1 MKILAKLKSNLLK
14 RLLGIFG
21 AASFLMIFQAC
32 YGTPQNYLEINGKIT
47 DNETETG
54 IEGIQIKVKSDS
66 QEVTVISG
74 SNGDFTTLIKTT
86 GYNLDFKIQDIDG
99 ELNGLYADKDTSI
112 DFNGESSLVFK
123 INKIS

>member
-1 MKILAKLKSNLLK
+1 MKIIAKFKSNLIQ
-14 RLLGIFG
+14 RLLDIFG

-32 YGTPQNYLEINGKIT
+32 YGTPQNYTEFSGKIT
-47 DNETETG
+47 DNESGTG

-66 QEVTVISG
+66 QEMTLLSD

-86 GYNLDFKIQDIDG
+86 GGTLDFKIIDVDG
-99 ELNGLYADKDTSI
+99 KLNGLYEDKDTTI
-112 DFNGESSLVFK
+112 VITGENNLVFK